1 MLNITNLVTTKC
13 LTFLQKKSAL
23 ESSQQ
28 FSKHMK
34 SAASKQNNM
43 AIICQEHQTKGKPYI
58 FTHDSKLKK
67 IYLTFEMK
75 NWPYITVQYK
85 KAFE

>member
-1 MLNITNLVTTKC
+1 MLNITNFATTER

-23 ESSQQ
+23 ENSKQ

-34 SAASKQNNM
+34 SAASKQNYM

-58 FTHDSKLKK
+58 FTHDPKFINLFD
-67 IYLTFEMK
+67 IWNEEVA
-75 NWPYITVQYK
+75 IQYH
-85 KAFE
+85 AV